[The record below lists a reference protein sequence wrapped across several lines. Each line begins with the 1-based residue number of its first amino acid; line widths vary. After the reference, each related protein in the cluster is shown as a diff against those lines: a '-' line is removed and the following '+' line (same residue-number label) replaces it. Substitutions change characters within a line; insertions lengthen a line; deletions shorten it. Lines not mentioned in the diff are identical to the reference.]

1 MIKNILVAHDGSAY
15 GKAAVEYAVW
25 LAKGL
30 GASVTGLY
38 VVDIVALEGPF
49 LHDMSASIGFEPFL
63 DFSSKMRGALE
74 EKGASIMALAKE
86 RCAEAGVP
94 FEGRVTTGIITN
106 EICGKAKLNDLVIAG
121 RRGINERFEYGLL
134 GSTTEA
140 LIRRSPKPA
149 LMVPKAFK
157 PPSNPLAAFDGS
169 PNAGKALHSA
179 AELVKALGLPLTVAT
194 VTGRAKDAGTLSEA
208 MDYLKPYGIRAVPVE
223 LSGEP
228 PYAIEKR
235 CKDNGHDMIFM
246 GVSHRLRLVEMVLG
260 STTEH
265 VMRAVDVPLFI
276 ER

>member
-25 LAKGL
+25 LARGL

-74 EKGASIMALAKE
+74 EKGASIMASAKE
-86 RCAEAGVP
+86 RCASAGVP
-94 FEGRVTTGIITN
+94 FEGRVATGIITG
-106 EICGKAKLNDLVIAG
+106 EICAKARLSDLVIAG
-121 RRGINERFEYGLL
+121 RRGINEKFEYGLL

-140 LIRRSPKPA
+140 LIRRSPKPV
-149 LMVPKAFK
+149 LMVPKAFR
-157 PPSNPLAAFDGS
+157 PPSNPLVAFDGGE
-169 PNAGKALHSA
+169 NAGKALHSA
-179 AELVKALGLPLTVAT
+179 AELAKALGLRLTVAT
-194 VTGRAKDAGTLSEA
+194 VAGHAKSAGALGDA
-208 MDYLKPYGIRAVPVE
+208 MDYLKPYGIKAAPVE
-223 LSGEP
+223 LSGEA

-235 CKDNGHDMIFM
+235 CKDNGHDMVFM

-265 VMRAVDVPLFI
+265 VMRTVDVPFFI